1 MQSTTKKSV
10 MKAIMRI
17 WLLDGMPGALA
28 NGSERGA
35 LGAEIDLVRTRKGF
49 SYCVGGH
56 LSFLGH

>member
-1 MQSTTKKSV
+1 
-10 MKAIMRI
+10 MRI

-56 LSFLGH
+56 LSLLGH